1 MARIKRSRTGLSYFG
16 KKVETQEI
24 RFDKNVF
31 VQKLSGF
38 IIDGKQ
44 VSKTTLATR
53 NLDGLTLT
61 EMSPGRRQTLTDNDF
76 IPNARELFSVNF
88 FIISPTSNR
97 TFKMPTENDIET
109 ILTAA
114 DGPQFETHQAYRF
127 TIINTGS
134 ATVLDI
140 IGGIGTT
147 GVHDTKITSS
157 VAAASAAIAINGIAG
172 VTASV
177 TDHVVTVTCDEAGN
191 TVLATSTF
199 ASSNTASIAL
209 TTDGTDAAGYG
220 GLNAS
225 REIIIVSQSTAWT
238 YSSSYAEGYDHA
250 VTPWVTSQFQSG
262 VVKNLFKFHTLA
274 DGTSTNTEYKISI
287 AGLKEIDDIDGEE
300 QYSTFNVLVRKYGDK
315 DSRPIVLEQFNNVNL
330 DPHSSQFISRFNFW
344 KSTYIW

>member
-53 NLDGLTLT
+53 N
-61 EMSPGRRQTLTDNDF
+61 
-76 IPNARELFSVNF
+76 NARELFSVNF

-134 ATVLDI
+134 ATVEAGDTFQVRMTSSSSQ
-140 IGGIGTT
+140 GTT
-147 GVHDTKITSS
+147 VSCT
-157 VAAASAAIAINGIAG
+157 
-172 VTASV
+172 
-177 TDHVVTVTCDEAGN
+177 VTV
-191 TVLATSTF
+191 
-199 ASSNTASIAL
+199 
-209 TTDGTDAAGYG
+209 
-220 GLNAS
+220 
-225 REIIIVSQSTAWT
+225 
-238 YSSSYAEGYDHA
+238 
-250 VTPWVTSQFQSG
+250 
-262 VVKNLFKFHTLA
+262 
-274 DGTSTNTEYKISI
+274 
-287 AGLKEIDDIDGEE
+287 
-300 QYSTFNVLVRKYGDK
+300 
-315 DSRPIVLEQFNNVNL
+315 NNVSDTFSITTATTGSPPGPTPPPFGPPPGPGGGNQ
-330 DPHSSQFISRFNFW
+330 PE
-344 KSTYIW
+344 

>member
-134 ATVLDI
+134 ATVE
-140 IGGIGTT
+140 
-147 GVHDTKITSS
+147 
-157 VAAASAAIAINGIAG
+157 
-172 VTASV
+172 VT
-177 TDHVVTVTCDEAGN
+177 GN
-191 TVLATSTF
+191 TDIVLVGNMEVN
-199 ASSNTASIAL
+199 SNTSGTFRVIR
-209 TTDGTDAAGYG
+209 DGAFI
-220 GLNAS
+220 N
-225 REIIIVSQSTAWT
+225 
-238 YSSSYAEGYDHA
+238 
-250 VTPWVTSQFQSG
+250 
-262 VVKNLFKFHTLA
+262 VVKL
-274 DGTSTNTEYKISI
+274 
-287 AGLKEIDDIDGEE
+287 
-300 QYSTFNVLVRKYGDK
+300 YG
-315 DSRPIVLEQFNNVNL
+315 
-330 DPHSSQFISRFNFW
+330 
-344 KSTYIW
+344 